1 MSSTFSL
8 SNAVNFKLVFYLR
21 RGFLCKYFVLIEIY
35 LVEGFLVCGLLCLL
49 FSLRDCM
56 LDGVVEII
64 NCVEVKTT
72 VFPTHNQQVFNKVE
86 VSDRGGELI
95 WLILHKNMV
104 MRVEDC
110 WETDNSAFIGSEEV
124 PQF

>member
-1 MSSTFSL
+1 
-8 SNAVNFKLVFYLR
+8 
-21 RGFLCKYFVLIEIY
+21 
-35 LVEGFLVCGLLCLL
+35 
-49 FSLRDCM
+49 M

-124 PQF
+124 PQFWIFDEEAVTNCGSFVFAEIEELLNNWEI